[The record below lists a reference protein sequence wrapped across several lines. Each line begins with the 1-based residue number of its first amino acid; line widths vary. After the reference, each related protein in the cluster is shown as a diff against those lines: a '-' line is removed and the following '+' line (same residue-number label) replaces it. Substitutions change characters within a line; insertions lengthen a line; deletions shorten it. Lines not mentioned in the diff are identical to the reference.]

1 MGKIESLI
9 GHFIKEIGNRMD
21 IESWSK
27 EQLMTNKYFNARLK
41 EAIDAIR
48 DNYDYKYE
56 VRYSLK
62 DGKGANINW
71 EYLYDYSFL
80 DTGKVD
86 IGDGYFDEPNYV
98 KNIIAAIE
106 VEWSNRDREIIY
118 DFNKLLISKAI
129 LKIII
134 FYKSSIDGMKII
146 KTKLIEFIRHY
157 EQKRD
162 IDRYLICCSNG
173 ENRKM
178 NIFLINYNGELLKE
192 YRLPN

>member
-62 DGKGANINW
+62 DGK
-71 EYLYDYSFL
+71 E
-80 DTGKVD
+80 
-86 IGDGYFDEPNYV
+86 
-98 KNIIAAIE
+98 
-106 VEWSNRDREIIY
+106 
-118 DFNKLLISKAI
+118 LI
-129 LKIII
+129 
-134 FYKSSIDGMKII
+134 
-146 KTKLIEFIRHY
+146 
-157 EQKRD
+157 
-162 IDRYLICCSNG
+162 
-173 ENRKM
+173 
-178 NIFLINYNGELLKE
+178 
-192 YRLPN
+192 